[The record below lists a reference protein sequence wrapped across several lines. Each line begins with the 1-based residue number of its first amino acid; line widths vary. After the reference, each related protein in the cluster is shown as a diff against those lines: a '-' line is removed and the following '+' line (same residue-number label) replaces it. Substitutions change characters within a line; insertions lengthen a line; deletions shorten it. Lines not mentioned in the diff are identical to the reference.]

1 MKFTQTKTKPV
12 YFSEST
18 VTGNIQ
24 PYSIGSC
31 TAANGQN
38 YNYVMNNNSN
48 SAIINPIY
56 YC

>member
-1 MKFTQTKTKPV
+1 MKFTQTMTKPV
-12 YFSEST
+12 YFSESS

-24 PYSIGSC
+24 PYSMGSC
-31 TAANGQN
+31 TAANGQK
-38 YNYVMNNNSN
+38 YNYVMNNSSS

>member
-18 VTGNIQ
+18 VTGNIH

-31 TAANGQN
+31 TASDGQK
-38 YNYVMNNNSN
+38 YNYVMNNSSSN
-48 SAIINPIY
+48 CNINPIY